1 MQGILNIQLLTIFLL
16 LMRDWSPN
24 KICPDQNISCTCESL
39 FNCLLLRGSVFLPF
53 QFTILPLF
61 IYSILLNSM
70 NNIHLI
76 SQMVLSLLRYLS
88 NVLGS
93 IHGLTFLQPCPLF
106 VQQQQQLLI
115 TDWKIQFENEYDQT
129 IKLQSNFHVCL
140 AMTF

>member
-1 MQGILNIQLLTIFLL
+1 MQGTLNIQLLTIFLL
-16 LMRDWSPN
+16 LMRNWSPN
-24 KICPDQNISCTCESL
+24 KICPAQNISCTCENL
-39 FNCLLLRGSVFLPF
+39 FNCLLLRGSVFSPF
-53 QFTILPLF
+53 QFTILLLF
-61 IYSILLNSM
+61 IYSILYNSM

-88 NVLGS
+88 QCFRVHPWHY
-93 IHGLTFLQPCPLF
+93 IQPCPLF
-106 VQQQQQLLI
+106 VQQQQQLQI